1 MKPFHF
7 QLGYRNNRFFPIQIL
22 IFLRLDNKADA
33 HISSL
38 GYLCVNLHAFN
49 TWYTCMVEKGCKIK
63 DGSYRQEILNIMAVY
78 TIFTSAMSKSTSFWR
93 KISICSL
100 NFSFT
105 TFCPAPLEYSE
116 AVWQID
122 PAKSAPPSWA
132 TPLARSH
139 AAWFILVVWNKI
151 FKKAGQMLFILILEI
166 VQKRWILHFFGKNFK
181 TVLYKRTYLIKC
193 GCLVFMICVF
203 WGAQQ
208 HRIAIKTK

>member
-1 MKPFHF
+1 MHGGKGL
-7 QLGYRNNRFFPIQIL
+7 QNQRW
-22 IFLRLDNKADA
+22 RLQK
-33 HISSL
+33 
-38 GYLCVNLHAFN
+38 
-49 TWYTCMVEKGCKIK
+49 
-63 DGSYRQEILNIMAVY
+63 EILSVMAVN
-78 TIFTSAMSKSTSFWR
+78 TIFTSAMSNSTSFWR

-100 NFSFT
+100 NFSLT

-151 FKKAGQMLFILILEI
+151 FKKVGQMLFILILEI

-193 GCLVFMICVF
+193 GFLVFMICVF
-203 WGAQQ
+203 WGAQ
-208 HRIAIKTK
+208 